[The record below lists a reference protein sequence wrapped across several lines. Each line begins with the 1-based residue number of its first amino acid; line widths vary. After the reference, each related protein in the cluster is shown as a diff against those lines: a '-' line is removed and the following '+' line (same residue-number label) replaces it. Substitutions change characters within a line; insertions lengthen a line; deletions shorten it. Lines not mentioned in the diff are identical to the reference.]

1 MKNKKTLL
9 MMSLLSNLLIAMT
22 GCNKSSTITIG
33 ILQPVEHDALSAARL
48 RFIEGLKEE
57 GFIDGKNIKIIYQ
70 NANGVASE
78 QSSLAKSLTSKCD
91 LTLGI
96 GTGAAQS
103 LQSAQINSGSS
114 KPILFTAVTDPV
126 FAKLVES
133 NEHPGGFVTGTS
145 DANPVAEQINLMIE
159 CVPNI
164 DKIGIMY
171 TQSETNSEVQA
182 LQAKKTAEEKGIEVV
197 IETCTDSTDIN
208 TVANHLCETNGL
220 DAIYIPTDNNIAA
233 NMNAIKLAT
242 DRNHVLSVCGEEG
255 LLKNGGH
262 ITLSISY
269 KNLGIKT
276 AKMAV
281 DIINGKNPKDI
292 SVLSSSIDECEF
304 VINEESLK
312 SANITIPNSIIEKC
326 RKI

>member
-1 MKNKKTLL
+1 MKHKKNLL
-9 MMSLLSNLLIAMT
+9 MISLLSNLLFNFT
-22 GCNKSSTITIG
+22 SCNANTYTIG
-33 ILQPVEHDALSAARL
+33 ILQPIEHDALNAARL
-48 RFIEGLKEE
+48 GFIEQLNDD

-78 QSSLAKSLTSKCD
+78 QSSIAKSLTSKCD

-96 GTGAAQS
+96 GTNAAQS
-103 LQSAQINSGSS
+103 LHAAQINSGST
-114 KPILFTAVTDPV
+114 KPILFTAVTDPIT
-126 FAKLVES
+126 ALLVES
-133 NEHPGGFVTGTS
+133 NEKPGGYITGTS
-145 DANPVAEQINLMIE
+145 DANPVSEQIQLMID
-159 CVPNI
+159 CIPNI

-171 TQSETNSEVQA
+171 TQSEVNSEVQA
-182 LQAKKTAEEKGIEVV
+182 LQAKQVAMEKGIEVIV
-197 IETCTDSTDIN
+197 ETCTDSTDIN
-208 TVANHLCETNGL
+208 MVANHLCESEGI

-233 NMNAIKLAT
+233 NMNAVKLAT

-269 KNLGIKT
+269 KNLGKKT
-276 AKMAV
+276 AKMAI

-292 SVLSSSIDECEF
+292 SVLNSSIEECQF

-312 SANITIPNSIIEKC
+312 SANISLPENIVKKC
-326 RKI
+326 RVI